1 MALYRAAG
9 VNNNF
14 LIATR
19 DPLALTYNDS
29 SVLENRH
36 IACLYTLVSAVPDAN
51 VFSNIPFDS
60 ALWKDIRK
68 MIISAILHTD
78 MVHHFPI
85 VSKVRAFSQ
94 PPPTFIPC
102 RRGEG
107 FS

>member
-1 MALYRAAG
+1 M
-9 VNNNF
+9 NNNF

-19 DPLALTYNDS
+19 DPLARTYNDS

-36 IACLYTLVSAVPDAN
+36 IACLYTLVDAVPEAN
-51 VFSNIPFDS
+51 VFANIPPDS

-85 VSKVRAFSQ
+85 VSKV
-94 PPPTFIPC
+94 
-102 RRGEG
+102 GETCT
-107 FS
+107 